1 MRANGFCACGA
12 PHGVRHVPDE
22 SWSGKNI
29 ALFAIKSP
37 DKFLFSQFLFNKL
50 LFYIEMYSNNKLR
63 FYHIIKCFMLMIMA
77 QRIHEKIK
85 EVLETT
91 PGLTQRG
98 LADAMGLDPAA
109 VNRMM
114 HGRRCVMA
122 DEIPVIEAYLGQP
135 LPIAAAPAL
144 SMTGTALPV
153 QRPGTPRGV
162 SDVSRQ
168 AQLADAP
175 AAGTAALPV
184 VPVYAFGD
192 TQRDRPLD
200 YVVRHPLQAGMAEAF
215 AYYMPDDALAPRY
228 FTGEIIYVHP
238 TRPPVAAR
246 DCIIIHVDGTAKLAR
261 LMAQTA
267 HKIRVQCFA
276 PQKEK
281 DIPRKNISALYS
293 VVGRG

>member
-1 MRANGFCACGA
+1 MADFFFVAGFCPVDIPIDQAA
-12 PHGVRHVPDE
+12 VRI
-22 SWSGKNI
+22 GNI
-29 ALFAIKSP
+29 AGQMIAARHALPVGGDIAEPASH
-37 DKFLFSQFLFNKL
+37 
-50 LFYIEMYSNNKLR
+50 R
-63 FYHIIKCFMLMIMA
+63 FIGACNI
-77 QRIHEKIK
+77 
-85 EVLETT
+85 
-91 PGLTQRG
+91 QRG
-98 LADAMGLDPAA
+98 
-109 VNRMM
+109 
-114 HGRRCVMA
+114 VMA

-215 AYYMPDDALAPRY
+215 AYYMPDDTLAPRY